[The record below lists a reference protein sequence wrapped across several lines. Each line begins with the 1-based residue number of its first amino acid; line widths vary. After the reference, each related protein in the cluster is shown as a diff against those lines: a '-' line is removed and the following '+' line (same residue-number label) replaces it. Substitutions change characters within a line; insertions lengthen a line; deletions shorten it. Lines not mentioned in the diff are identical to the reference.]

1 MYVIDCA
8 SVDMM
13 RMRQIF
19 MTACVCGTRVDETY
33 IVYALEDR
41 ACSDLFLL
49 LQPRPR
55 AFMIW
60 CAVSYESQ
68 GIPGGASR
76 LQRELYPFIIIGC
89 IPYWPE

>member
-1 MYVIDCA
+1 MHQKPPSRARENNGRVQFHAIFDMYVIDCA

-33 IVYALEDR
+33 IVYALEER

-55 AFMIW
+55 AFMI
-60 CAVSYESQ
+60 
-68 GIPGGASR
+68 
-76 LQRELYPFIIIGC
+76 
-89 IPYWPE
+89 